1 MVPSPMEQESKE
13 RGGCVISHS
22 PGARKTFLVTSF
34 LVSSLKLFGGKRPL
48 VLAPKTTL
56 YTWYKEIIKWK
67 VPIPVYQ
74 IHGCKTYRYEIYK
87 HKVETSPGIPKPSQD
102 VMHVIDCLEKIQ
114 KWHAHPSILLMGYTS
129 FLSLMREYSKFIYRR
144 YMGEVLRQR
153 PGILVLDEGHNPRST
168 GSRLRKALM
177 KVKSNLRILPI
188 EIRFANCRS

>member
-1 MVPSPMEQESKE
+1 MVPSLMEQERKKID
-13 RGGCVISHS
+13 GCVISHS
-22 PGARKTFLVTSF
+22 PGAGKTFLVTSF
-34 LVSSLKLFGGKRPL
+34 LVSYLKLFPRKRPL

-67 VPIPVYQ
+67 VHVPVYQ

-114 KWHAHPSILLMGYTS
+114 KCHTHPRTLLMGYTF
-129 FLSLMREYSKFIYRR
+129 FLSLMQEDSKFIHRR
-144 YMGEVLRQR
+144 YMGEVLRQS
-153 PGILVLDEGHNPRST
+153 PGILVLDEGHNPRNT

-177 KVKSNLRILPI
+177 KVKTNLRNLPI
-188 EIRFANCRS
+188 ETRFANYRS